1 MFTGSAAAAAPERD
15 PASSS
20 EADRAA
26 KRLRMWTSAI
36 DDPEYDSDD
45 SASDPENDQYNA
57 QDQEYK
63 QEPAALLSNSQE
75 HDQESLQEHDHN
87 HRDHQ
92 KREFV
97 SRRRTLNSEHHLAD
111 GTPRK
116 RIVRACDPC
125 RRKRAKCSG
134 ETPCALCGL
143 KPHLCVYAPV
153 VKKGRKRERPLISA
167 TVAGPSTGPSTAAP
181 ESPLPPSASPSN
193 PPQDPSLAPI
203 PGMMAAVPSPLQTVS
218 DSLPFSSMEMRL
230 QAVERVLNQLV
241 PNCLD
246 DPSKVQSMPV
256 QPNFG
261 SQSNDDD
268 LASAWPT
275 HPHDPARVDNPNA
288 GQSQVSQ
295 VAAKPTFKT
304 GGFLTNSEETALTFW
319 GSTSALGGTNN
330 KAHLYK
336 SIPRFVNGV
345 LLVHIGSNSN
355 YVETTEFRKWVD
367 PAPKPSAYVD
377 PPSSQCE
384 VESKVSKLSAKE
396 PSQSQCLGTGAT
408 SRSLLFLL
416 EDTKEFS
423 QIIPLPDELLD
434 HILKHYWNQFH
445 PQFPVIEKEWF
456 NTQLAHLRSIPSINI
471 EEHWQ
476 FVLVLTSV
484 VALMI
489 NFTPSLTHWKKPSSA
504 SPQLPTPVTSEASAF
519 TDHDV
524 VLKHLVDSYKKIIF
538 EHFEFPNVYVVQSL
552 LIMVL
557 TGGCGRGAR
566 ISGIWGY
573 MGMAVRMSQELGL
586 HRSIAELGVKHRR
599 FNRETMALR
608 NRTWHCVMIME
619 TYTCIWTGRP
629 MAIHDNDWDAEDP
642 AVTSPETA
650 TLKHHI
656 ELAKIIASILRFA
669 NRARAVNVEEFIRD
683 TTARLEGWWARL
695 DDDWR
700 ALVFKERWNSKA
712 LMALM
717 YHGAVILF
725 HRMAHN
731 RIDQPV
737 CLASAAA
744 ITVLVS
750 RFEKPPDENE
760 CIALFPTFTYCAML
774 ACTVHFGQMLGH
786 SNTSDSVE
794 RLVKAVGNL
803 EKCMRVFDTLRSV
816 FVDAERCWKTILDFL
831 AVKGIRLDELVVAAK
846 SGSAVADAIA
856 GMSDLASVSGGSPS
870 MILAAEGK
878 VSDGSE
884 RAADKLVAS
893 SKAGKKA
900 ASNTQLGSYGF
911 IQEALARNE
920 MIQNVNPA
928 LQQQPMSGNRS
939 AGSRA
944 HMGLLGT
951 NGNESS
957 TSSSSPSANIGIL
970 GGGDLGFMWD
980 GLSLFDLAG
989 LGGLGTGD
997 FGLSQPQ
1004 TSQFPQRPQQIQ
1016 QPPSFN
1022 SFHLQNH
1029 QVANNQLLQ
1038 APFQTTSPVAP
1049 SFPTPQRPQAMLSTS
1064 HPASHQMMQAQNRA
1078 VNPIQANSAMQATF
1092 QPQPQWR
1099 AHQQPQQQQQ
1109 QQPQQFIPMIQHQ
1122 QQQHNMPAGGT
1133 IPHKLLTPAASVY
1146 APKQPGPRINNSGQ
1160 LMGNAGEGRS
1170 MDWGETYRVVYP
1182 DGQGGPNPYN
1192 G

>member
-1 MFTGSAAAAAPERD
+1 MFTGSAAPERD
-15 PASSS
+15 AGTAS

-26 KRLRMWTSAI
+26 KRLRMWSSAL
-36 DDPEYDSDD
+36 DDAEYDSDD
-45 SASDPENDQYNA
+45 SASDPEPEQYNS

-63 QEPAALLSNSQE
+63 QDPGAHGNHPD

-87 HRDHQ
+87 QRDHQ
-92 KREFV
+92 KRDLV
-97 SRRRTLNSEHHLAD
+97 SRRRTLNSDHHLAD

-116 RIVRACDPC
+116 RI
-125 RRKRAKCSG
+125 
-134 ETPCALCGL
+134 
-143 KPHLCVYAPV
+143 APV
-153 VKKGRKRERPLISA
+153 VKKGRKRERPLLTA
-167 TVAGPSTGPSTAAP
+167 PVPGPSTGPSTAAP

-193 PPQDPSLAPI
+193 LPQEASLASI
-203 PGMMAAVPSPLQTVS
+203 PGTTAAVPSPLQTVS
-218 DSLPFSSMEMRL
+218 DSLQFNSMEMRML
-230 QAVERVLNQLV
+230 AVERVLNQLV
-241 PNCLD
+241 PNCLN
-246 DPSKVQSMPV
+246 DPSKVQSIPV
-256 QPNFG
+256 QPNFI
-261 SQSNDDD
+261 SQSNDD

-275 HPHDPARVDNPNA
+275 HPQDPARMDSSRT

-295 VAAKPTFKT
+295 VGAKPTFKT

-384 VESKVSKLSAKE
+384 VERKVSKTSAKE
-396 PSQSQCLGTGAT
+396 PSRVGENAS

-456 NTQLAHLRSIPSINI
+456 NTQLAHLRSISSINI

-669 NRARAVNVEEFIRD
+669 NRARAVNVEEFISD

-870 MILAAEGK
+870 LAVVEGRA
-878 VSDGSE
+878 DTGLE
-884 RAADKLVAS
+884 RAADASAAS
-893 SKAGKKA
+893 SKAGSRKA

-920 MIQNVNPA
+920 MIQSVNPS
-928 LQQQPMSGNRS
+928 LQQQSMSGSRS
-939 AGSRA
+939 AGRRG
-944 HMGLLGT
+944 HLGLLGT
-951 NGNESS
+951 SGNDSS

-1004 TSQFPQRPQQIQ
+1004 PSQFSQRPQQIQ
-1016 QPPSFN
+1016 QPPNFN
-1022 SFHLQNH
+1022 SFQLQN
-1029 QVANNQLLQ
+1029 QVTNNQLLQ
-1038 APFQTTSPVAP
+1038 PPFQNTSPVPP
-1049 SFPTPQRPQAMLSTS
+1049 SFPTSQRPQAMLAT
-1064 HPASHQMMQAQNRA
+1064 PQQASHQMLHAQSRA
-1078 VNPIQANSAMQATF
+1078 VNPIQANPAMQATF
-1092 QPQPQWR
+1092 QPQSQWR
-1099 AHQQPQQQQQ
+1099 TQQQS
-1109 QQPQQFIPMIQHQ
+1109 QQFIPMIQHQ
-1122 QQQHNMPAGGT
+1122 QQQQVQQHQMPAGGT
-1133 IPHKLLTPAASVY
+1133 IPHKLLTPAATVF
-1146 APKQPGPRINNSGQ
+1146 APKQPGPRVNNSGQ